1 MRQLF
6 LVYNF
11 LNKKEKNF
19 LFILFFLTLISTFL
33 EVLSIGSI
41 IPFFSVMLSGNLSYF
56 YEIFNLTN
64 FNIQSENLIL
74 FSLLVLGIIFFL
86 KNIFLIIFTWLDTM
100 FYNKSGK
107 RIADDIF
114 QNYLNSKYIYLLNKK
129 NSKLVYNTTGAINIF
144 RHALMNLVI
153 LINELVVFIGLSV
166 FLMILDFKIFSL
178 IVILMLLMMSI
189 IFYSVRNLNYRFG
202 TEVNTHENNFLN
214 VIIQSFEAIK
224 DIKIKKKENF
234 FYSSFEKNNF
244 LRAKYAHLNEFF
256 INVPRFVIE
265 LVAISIVLVVVYF
278 FTKDFKDYDILIIK
292 LGVLSAS
299 AFRLLPSIFRLAK
312 SYQKLN
318 FCNPILKNLKKEIRE
333 SKPFLLK
340 KPSEEMK
347 QNDIMFS
354 DFSAH
359 KINFKYPGS
368 KIKILNNLNVKFK
381 KNTLSLI
388 TGKTGSGKTTLLDII
403 TGLIEPNGGFFLIN
417 KKKYYKIPNFWINN
431 IAYVAQNIALIND
444 TIQNNITFGE
454 EKQKTDYKK
463 LNQSIK
469 NSQLSKFVLSK
480 KRGLKTLIGEKA
492 VKISGGERQRIAL
505 ARAFYS
511 NKKIIILDEAT
522 NALDKKIENKIFN
535 YLKKEKDKIIIVISH
550 DLSLQKHCNQVI
562 KIRRKENNV
571 K

>member
-1 MRQLF
+1 
-6 LVYNF
+6 
-11 LNKKEKNF
+11 
-19 LFILFFLTLISTFL
+19 
-33 EVLSIGSI
+33 
-41 IPFFSVMLSGNLSYF
+41 
-56 YEIFNLTN
+56 
-64 FNIQSENLIL
+64 
-74 FSLLVLGIIFFL
+74 
-86 KNIFLIIFTWLDTM
+86 M

-114 QNYLNSKYIYLLNKK
+114 NNYLNSKYIYLINKK

-153 LINELVVFIGLSV
+153 LMNELVVFIGISIFLV
-166 FLMILDFKIFSL
+166 FLDYKIFSV
-178 IVILMLLMMSI
+178 IVILMLFMMSI
-189 IFYSVRNLNYRFG
+189 IFYLVRNLNYKFG
-202 TEVNTHENNFLN
+202 KEVNIHENNFLN
-214 VIIQSFEAIK
+214 VIMQSFDSIK
-224 DIKIKKKENF
+224 DIKIKKKEIF
-234 FYSSFEKNNF
+234 FYNSFEKNNY

-256 INVPRFVIE
+256 TNVPRFVIE
-265 LVAISIVLVVVYF
+265 LVAILIILVVVYF
-278 FTKDFKDYDILIIK
+278 FSKDFNDYNILVIK

-318 FCNPILKNLKKEIRE
+318 FCNPILKDLKKELKE
-333 SKPFLLK
+333 NKPFLLK
-340 KPSEEMK
+340 NNTEITK
-347 QNDIMFS
+347 QNNITFLEFS
-354 DFSAH
+354 TN

-368 KIKILNNLNVKFK
+368 KEKILNNLNVKFK
-381 KNTLSLI
+381 KNTVTLI

-403 TGLIEPNGGFFLIN
+403 TGLIEPDAGFFLIN
-417 KKKYYKIPNFWINN
+417 KKKYFKIPNMWIDN

-444 TIQNNITFGE
+444 TILNNITFGE
-454 EKQKTDYKK
+454 ERQKTDFKK
-463 LNQSIK
+463 LKKSVE
-469 NSQLSKFVLSK
+469 NSQLSKFISSQK
-480 KRGLKTLIGEKA
+480 NGLKTLIGEKA

-550 DLSLQKHCNQVI
+550 DLGLQKYCNQVI
-562 KIRRKENNV
+562 KISRKEINV

>member
-19 LFILFFLTLISTFL
+19 LLILFFLTLASTFL
-33 EVLSIGSI
+33 EILSIGSI
-41 IPFFSVMLSGNLSYF
+41 IPFFSVLLSGNFSYF

-64 FNIQSENLIL
+64 FNLKNENLIL
-74 FSLLVLGIIFFL
+74 ISLLVLGVVFFF

-114 QNYLNSKYIYLLNKK
+114 NNYLNSKYIYLINKK

-153 LINELVVFIGLSV
+153 LMNELVVFIGISIFLV
-166 FLMILDFKIFSL
+166 FLDYKIFSV
-178 IVILMLLMMSI
+178 IVILMLFMMSI
-189 IFYSVRNLNYRFG
+189 IFYLVRNLNYKFG
-202 TEVNTHENNFLN
+202 KEVNIHENNFLN
-214 VIIQSFEAIK
+214 VIMQSFDSIK
-224 DIKIKKKENF
+224 DIKIKKKEIF
-234 FYSSFEKNNF
+234 FYNSFEKNNY

-256 INVPRFVIE
+256 TNVPRFVIE
-265 LVAISIVLVVVYF
+265 LVAILIILVVVYF
-278 FTKDFKDYDILIIK
+278 FSKDFNDYNILVIK

-318 FCNPILKNLKKEIRE
+318 FCNPILKDLKKELKE
-333 SKPFLLK
+333 NKPFLLK
-340 KPSEEMK
+340 NNTEITK
-347 QNDIMFS
+347 QNNITFLEFS
-354 DFSAH
+354 TN

-368 KIKILNNLNVKFK
+368 KEKILNNLNVKFK
-381 KNTLSLI
+381 KNTVTLI

-403 TGLIEPNGGFFLIN
+403 TGLIEPDAGFFLIN
-417 KKKYYKIPNFWINN
+417 KKKYFKIPNMWIDN

-444 TIQNNITFGE
+444 TILNNITFGE
-454 EKQKTDYKK
+454 ERQKTDFKK
-463 LNQSIK
+463 LKKSVE
-469 NSQLSKFVLSK
+469 NSQLSKFISSQK
-480 KRGLKTLIGEKA
+480 NGLKTLIGEKA

-550 DLSLQKHCNQVI
+550 DLGLQKYCNQVI
-562 KIRRKENNV
+562 KISRKEINV